1 MVPRS
6 ARREASQLQ
15 SGELHSALTDFDLD
29 YRPRR
34 PAHFNPSRIILTR
47 GSLDCSA
54 HRDFIER
61 LCELYPEAQVTERLS
76 LPHNRVD
83 LGSADPVALHYS
95 GKQTLVIG
103 KHQSAVRLSDER
115 ANMCPNYWHFSPYG
129 FCPFDC
135 AYCYLAAT
143 PGVRFSPT
151 VKIFVNVR
159 EMLDDIDRIARRLAQ
174 PTAFY
179 LGKLQDGLAL
189 DPLTGYSRVMVPFF
203 ASHPYARLIVLT
215 KASDVRNLMDVEH
228 SGNTI
233 LSWSLNPPEVCGQF
247 EINTPAPGERIEA
260 MRHCSAAG
268 YPVRAVIMP
277 IIPITGWRDAYEA
290 FLQELI
296 TTVPLTRITLGGICS
311 YDGALSLTDFK
322 LGPGNTV
329 SRALHRSGFK
339 SADGRRRYVVSE
351 RIEMYRHL
359 ITAIRHLDPQRPIA
373 LCLEERVVFEA
384 LGMMEDAGRCNCVL

>member
-1 MVPRS
+1 M
-6 ARREASQLQ
+6 
-15 SGELHSALTDFDLD
+15 
-29 YRPRR
+29 
-34 PAHFNPSRIILTR
+34 TR
-47 GSLDCSA
+47 GSLDSSA

-61 LCELYPEAQVTERLS
+61 LCGLYSEAQVTEQLN

-83 LGSADPVALHYS
+83 LGTAEPVALHYS

-151 VKIFVNVR
+151 VKIFVNVS

-189 DPLTGYSRVMVPFF
+189 DQLTGYSRVMVPFF
-203 ASHPYARLIVLT
+203 ASHPYARLVVLT
-215 KASDVRNLMDVEH
+215 KASDVRNLMEVEH

-260 MRHCSAAG
+260 MRHCAAAG

-277 IIPITGWRDAYEA
+277 IIPIARWRDVYGM

-296 TTVPLTRITLGGICS
+296 TTVPLARITLGGICS

-329 SRALHRSGFK
+329 SRALHRCGFK

-359 ITAIRHLDPQRPIA
+359 ITAIRRLDPQRPIA
-373 LCLEERVVFEA
+373 LCLEERAVFEA
-384 LGMMEDAGRCNCVL
+384 LGMMGNAGHCNCVL